1 MIPSFVIIVI
11 IGCAG
16 DVGGFPRAG
25 DQVGYD
31 ERPLGISAS
40 DGEKRGADGRNGG
53 INDGKWARNEGYLSY
68 FERVLIAAIVSIPER
83 NFYP

>member
-1 MIPSFVIIVI
+1 MTLSFVIIVI

-16 DVGGFPRAG
+16 DAGGFPRAS

-40 DGEKRGADGRNGG
+40 DGEKRGADGRNWG
-53 INDGKWARNEGYLSY
+53 LT
-68 FERVLIAAIVSIPER
+68 
-83 NFYP
+83 